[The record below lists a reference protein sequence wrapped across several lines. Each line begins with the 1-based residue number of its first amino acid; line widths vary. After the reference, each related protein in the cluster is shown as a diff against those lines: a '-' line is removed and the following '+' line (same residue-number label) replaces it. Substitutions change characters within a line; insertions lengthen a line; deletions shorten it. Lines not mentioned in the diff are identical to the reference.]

1 MDKSA
6 SLPRHERLRRRGA
19 IRRLFDSG
27 ESGFVFPLRYMWF
40 AEPLPSSEQA
50 SDKAQSATTAEVMF
64 AVPKRFH
71 KRANKRNLL
80 RRRVKEAYRLQKS
93 ILLDSAGRNVAIDI
107 ALMYSVKEV
116 KSYKSIENAVAKIL
130 ANIAKEL

>member
-1 MDKSA
+1 MNKPA

-40 AEPLPSSEQA
+40 AEPLPSNEQA